1 MGVAT
6 TYNVGS
12 ANPSRSVTPVVA
24 MHLRLA
30 LTAAIRPL
38 LYWAVLALATG
49 GAAAQ
54 ESAQVPEPHVAVILP
69 LQSQSFGRH
78 AESVRLGILAAAAA
92 DQGGSNRVHVYATT
106 EDPQQILAAYQ
117 RATSLGARAV
127 IGPLT
132 RNGVTFVARSGIVS
146 VPTLALNQPE
156 GEIILPRNFY
166 VFGLQLEAEARQ
178 VAQLAHGQRHRNAF
192 VVTGDTPLDTRIA
205 QAFLAEWAQLKG
217 EVAGQS
223 TYTTE
228 PAGLAK
234 MRDQL
239 AASRADVV
247 FLTMGATR
255 ARFIRSYLGGNV
267 SVYATSQ
274 VLASTSD
281 SLANFDL
288 DGVRFLDM
296 PWLLQPDHPAVLS
309 YLRADPPAAALD
321 QERFYALGI
330 DAYRIVQELLHP
342 HRGNDALD
350 GVTGT
355 VTLDD
360 AQQFTRTLVPA
371 QFQQGSPHPLPVPR

>member
-1 MGVAT
+1 
-6 TYNVGS
+6 
-12 ANPSRSVTPVVA
+12 

-54 ESAQVPEPHVAVILP
+54 ETAPAPEPHVAVILP
-69 LQSQSFGRH
+69 LQSPSFGRH

-92 DQGGSNRVHVYATT
+92 DQGGINRVHVYATT
-106 EDPQQILAAYQ
+106 EDPQQIVVAYQ

-178 VAQLAHGQRHRNAF
+178 VAQLAYGQKNRSAF
-192 VVTGDTPLDTRIA
+192 VVTGDTPLDARIA
-205 QAFLAEWAQLKG
+205 QAFLAEWEHLKG

-223 TYTTE
+223 TYTTD
-228 PAGLAK
+228 PAGLTK

-281 SLANFDL
+281 TLSNFDL

-309 YLRADPPAAALD
+309 YLRGDPPAAALD

-342 HRGNDALD
+342 HRGNDVLD

-371 QFQQGSPHPLPVPR
+371 QFLQGSPHPLPVPR